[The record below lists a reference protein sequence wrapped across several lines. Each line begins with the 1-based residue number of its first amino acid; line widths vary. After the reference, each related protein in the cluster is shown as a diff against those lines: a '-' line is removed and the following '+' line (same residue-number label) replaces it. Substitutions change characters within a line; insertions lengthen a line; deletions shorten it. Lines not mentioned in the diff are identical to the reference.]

1 MLPKDLEELQARG
14 KPNISE
20 EPVSAQQQLWAK
32 KAEGS
37 GLQRPWG
44 RTLLISL
51 CPRQAPALPS
61 LLVPKVTEL
70 QELCPIPWP

>member
-1 MLPKDLEELQARG
+1 MLPADLEELQACG

-32 KAEGS
+32 KAEDLVS
-37 GLQRPWG
+37 SPQG

-51 CPRQAPALPS
+51 CPRQAPALPLS
-61 LLVPKVTEL
+61 AGAKGHGTPGAVSY
-70 QELCPIPWP
+70 PWP